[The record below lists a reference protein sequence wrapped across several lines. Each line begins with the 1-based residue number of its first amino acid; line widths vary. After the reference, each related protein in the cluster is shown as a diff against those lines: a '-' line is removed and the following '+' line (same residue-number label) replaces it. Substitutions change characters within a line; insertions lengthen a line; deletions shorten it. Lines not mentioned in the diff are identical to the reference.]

1 MILKDVC
8 SRAERAI
15 RETGEFIEKE
25 SIGFDIKNTEVKGLN
40 NFVSYVD
47 REAERM
53 LIEKL
58 TDVIPDAG
66 FIAEEGTTY
75 KRGKLYNWVIDPLD
89 GTTNFLHGVHP
100 YAISVGLTYADE
112 IIAGVVHEPG
122 QNETF
127 IAWKYGGAW
136 LNGNRIKASDVP
148 SLSDALVAT
157 GFPYSQ
163 FNRLTPYMELLTY
176 LVKNTHGIRRLGSAS
191 IDLAYVACGRFDVF
205 FEYDLKPWDITAG
218 TIILREAGGKVS
230 DFRGNMKG
238 LTGDEI
244 IAANALVFPE
254 ILGIIGDFMNNIP
267 D

>member
-1 MILKDVC
+1 MILKNVC
-8 SRAERAI
+8 EIAERAI
-15 RETGEFIEKE
+15 KETGEFIEKE
-25 SIGFDIKNTEVKGLN
+25 SPGFDIRNTEVKGLN

-58 TDVIPDAG
+58 TDVIPGAG

-89 GTTNFLHGVHP
+89 GTTNFLHGAHP
-100 YAISVGLTYADE
+100 YAISVGLTYNDE
-112 IIAGVVHEPG
+112 IIAGIVHEPG
-122 QNETF
+122 ENETF
-127 IAWKYGGAW
+127 IAWKDGGAR
-136 LNGNRIKASDVP
+136 LNGRKIKVSDVP

-163 FNRLTPYMELLTY
+163 FNRLAPYMDLLTY

-218 TIILREAGGKVS
+218 AIILREAGGKVS

-244 IAANALVFPE
+244 IAANSLVFPE
-254 ILGIIGDFMNNIP
+254 ILGIIGRFMNDIP
-267 D
+267 E